1 MKEKLYQS
9 LIELTNG
16 RWTSSLLR
24 KFALSSASKR
34 IIPSFAKQYKIN
46 IEEMDR
52 PLEEYT
58 SLHDFFTRNLMEGAR
73 PVDGGV
79 DTIASPVDAV
89 LEDKGSI
96 HEDATFQVKGK
107 VYSVEEMLGGKKEA
121 ERYLGGHYMVLYLSP
136 SHYHRIHSPV
146 DGKVIRKQTLGSKS
160 YPVNR
165 FGMTLGKSP
174 LSKNYREITEIE
186 YGGGRLALIKVGAMF
201 VNTIERTHTGDTLHK
216 GEEIGY
222 FSFGSTVV
230 LLFEKGRFA
239 AAPLETPAAVRAG
252 EVLGTYREGSE

>member
-24 KFALSSASKR
+24 RFALSPASKR

-46 IEEMDR
+46 VEEMDR
-52 PLEEYT
+52 PLEEYE
-58 SLHDFFTRNLMEGAR
+58 SLHDFFTRKLMEGAR
-73 PVDGGV
+73 PIDQGQAS
-79 DTIASPVDAV
+79 IASPVDAV
-89 LEDKGSI
+89 LEDMGSI
-96 HEDATFQVKGK
+96 ANDATFRVKGK
-107 VYSVEEMLGGKKEA
+107 LYSIEEMLGGKSEA
-121 ERYLGGHYMVLYLSP
+121 ERYLDGQYMVLYLSP

-146 DGKVIRKQTLGSKS
+146 DGTVIRKQTLGSKS

-165 FGMTLGKSP
+165 YGMTLGKSP

-186 YGGGRLALIKVGAMF
+186 YKGGRLALIKVGAMF
-201 VNTIERTHTGDTLHK
+201 VNTIERTHTGDTLLK

-230 LLFEKGRFA
+230 LLFEKGTFK
-239 AAPLETPAAVRAG
+239 AAPFETPAAVRAG
-252 EVLGTYREGSE
+252 ETLGTCQFRH

>member
-9 LIELTNG
+9 FIELTNG

-24 KFALSSASKR
+24 RFALSPASKR
-34 IIPSFAKQYKIN
+34 IVRSFAKQYKIN
-46 IEEMDR
+46 VEEMDR
-52 PLEEYT
+52 PLEEYE
-58 SLHDFFTRNLMEGAR
+58 SLHDFFTRKLINGAR
-73 PVDGGV
+73 PIDQGL
-79 DTIASPVDAV
+79 DIIASPVDAV
-89 LEDKGSI
+89 LEDMGSI
-96 HEDATFQVKGK
+96 QADATFQVKGK

-121 ERYLGGHYMVLYLSP
+121 ERYLDGQYMVLYLSP

-146 DGKVIRKQTLGSKS
+146 DGKVVRKQTLGSKS

-165 FGMTLGKSP
+165 WGMTLGKSP

-186 YGGGRLALIKVGAMF
+186 YGGGRIALIKVGAMF

-230 LLFEKGRFA
+230 LLFEKGRFN
-239 AAPLETPAAVRAG
+239 AAPTETPAAVRAG
-252 EVLGTYREGSE
+252 EMLGTYQ

>member
-16 RWTSSLLR
+16 RWSSSLLR
-24 KFALSSASKR
+24 RFALSPASKR
-34 IIPSFAKQYKIN
+34 IVPSFAKQYKIN
-46 IEEMDR
+46 VEEMDK
-52 PLEEYT
+52 PLEAYE
-58 SLHDFFTRNLMEGAR
+58 SLHDFFTRNLMSGAR
-73 PVDGGV
+73 RFDGEI

-89 LEDKGSI
+89 LEDMGSI
-96 HEDATFQVKGK
+96 QEDATFQVKGK
-107 VYSVEEMLGGKKEA
+107 VYSIEEMLGGKKEA
-121 ERYLGGHYMVLYLSP
+121 ERYLGGQYMVLYLSP

-146 DGKVIRKQTLGSKS
+146 DGTVIRKQTLGSKS

-165 FGMTLGKSP
+165 WGMTLGKSP

-186 YGGGRLALIKVGAMF
+186 YEGGRLALIKVGAMF

-239 AAPLETPAAVRAG
+239 AAQVKTPAPVWAG
-252 EVLGTYREGSE
+252 EILGTYR

>member
-16 RWTSSLLR
+16 RWSSSLLR
-24 KFALSSASKR
+24 RFALSPASKR
-34 IIPSFAKQYKIN
+34 IVPSFAKQYKIN
-46 IEEMDR
+46 VEEMDK
-52 PLEEYT
+52 PLEAYE
-58 SLHDFFTRNLMEGAR
+58 SLHDFFTRNLKSGAR
-73 PVDGGV
+73 RFDGEI
-79 DTIASPVDAV
+79 DMIASPVDAV
-89 LEDKGSI
+89 LEDMGSI
-96 HEDATFQVKGK
+96 QEDATFQVKGK
-107 VYSVEEMLGGKKEA
+107 VYSIEEMLGGKKEA
-121 ERYLGGHYMVLYLSP
+121 ERYLGGQYMVLYLSP

-146 DGKVIRKQTLGSKS
+146 DGTVIRKQTLGSKS

-165 FGMTLGKSP
+165 WGMTLGKSP

-186 YGGGRLALIKVGAMF
+186 YEGGRLALIKVGAMF

-239 AAPLETPAAVRAG
+239 AAQVKTPVPVWAG
-252 EVLGTYREGSE
+252 EILGTYR

>member
-24 KFALSSASKR
+24 RFALSSASKR
-34 IIPSFAKQYKIN
+34 IIPLFAKQYKIN
-46 IEEMDR
+46 LEEMER
-52 PLEEYT
+52 PLEEYK
-58 SLHDFFTRNLMEGAR
+58 SLHDFFTRKLMKGAR
-73 PVDGGV
+73 PTDQGHAS
-79 DTIASPVDAV
+79 IASPVDAV
-89 LEDKGSI
+89 LEDLGSI
-96 HEDATFQVKGK
+96 ATDASFRVKGK
-107 VYSVEEMLGGKKEA
+107 LYSIEEMLGGKKEA
-121 ERYLGGHYMVLYLSP
+121 ERYVGGDYMVLYLSP

-146 DGKVIRKQTLGSKS
+146 NGTVIRKQTLGSKS

-174 LSKNYREITEIE
+174 LSKNYREITEMAYE
-186 YGGGRLALIKVGAMF
+186 GGRLAVIKVGAMF
-201 VNTIERTHTGDTLHK
+201 VNTIERTHTGDTLLK

-230 LLFEKGRFA
+230 LLFEKGTFKA
-239 AAPLETPAAVRAG
+239 NPFNIPAAVRAG
-252 EVLGTYREGSE
+252 ETLGISR

>member
-16 RWTSSLLR
+16 RWSSSLLR
-24 KFALSSASKR
+24 RFALSPASKR
-34 IIPSFAKQYKIN
+34 IVPSFAKQYKIN
-46 IEEMDR
+46 VEEMDK
-52 PLEEYT
+52 PLESYE
-58 SLHDFFTRNLMEGAR
+58 SLHHFFTRNLKSGAR
-73 PVDGGV
+73 RFDGEL

-89 LEDKGSI
+89 LEDMGTI
-96 HEDATFQVKGK
+96 QEDATFQVKGK
-107 VYSVEEMLGGKKEA
+107 VYSIDEMLGGKKEA
-121 ERYLGGHYMVLYLSP
+121 ERYLGGQYMVLYLSP

-146 DGKVIRKQTLGSKS
+146 EGKVIRKQTLGSKS

-165 FGMTLGKSP
+165 WGMTLGKSP

-186 YGGGRLALIKVGAMF
+186 YEGGRLALIKVGAMF

-239 AAPLETPAAVRAG
+239 AAPVKTPAPVWAG
-252 EVLGTYREGSE
+252 ETLGTYQ